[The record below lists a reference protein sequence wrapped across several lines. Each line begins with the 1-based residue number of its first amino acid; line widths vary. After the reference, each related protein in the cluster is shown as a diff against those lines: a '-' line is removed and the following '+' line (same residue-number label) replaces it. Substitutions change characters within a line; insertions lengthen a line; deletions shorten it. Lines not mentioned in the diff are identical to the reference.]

1 MEGME
6 FNSDTLCDEFQKGC
20 QEAGHQVR
28 KVSLRN
34 RRKTA
39 AYHGERTTVKA
50 ELLPFLGEGECQ
62 LLH

>member
-50 ELLPFLGEGECQ
+50 ETTAFSG
-62 LLH
+62 